1 MNCCKVLEYIRDKEV
16 IDFLQK
22 LIKIPSVYDP
32 GKPGM
37 NEEEVALFVADY
49 LKKMDFEVVVEEVSP
64 GRPNVIAVIE
74 GHKPGKTILLEAHTD
89 VVTPGNTLEWKHH
102 PFRAEI
108 ENGRIYGRGACD
120 TKGNLAAAV
129 MAVKAIKESVTQ
141 FKGKIMLCF
150 PVDEEGM
157 MTGIKHFIKR
167 GWADD
172 VDGAIICEPEEN
184 QLCIFQ
190 KGALRAVVT
199 SRGKMAH
206 GAMPLSGINPN
217 TRMARFINML
227 EEYEAQEMKR
237 LGKHEYLGYPSF
249 TPTILKAPVEG
260 EAQINVIP
268 SKCITTLDIR
278 TVPGQDHEQIKKDI
292 DNIIREI
299 HEKDPD
305 AKLEIE
311 YIEERPWTQTPKDHP
326 IVKAMAKSYKIL
338 TGKEP
343 KYNGVP
349 GATDGTFLRCLKNI
363 PVVVT
368 GAGKREVPH
377 QKDEWVSIDE
387 LLETARLYALSILEF
402 LNN

>member
-1 MNCCKVLEYIRDKEV
+1 M
-16 IDFLQK
+16 
-22 LIKIPSVYDP
+22 
-32 GKPGM
+32 
-37 NEEEVALFVADY
+37 
-49 LKKMDFEVVVEEVSP
+49 
-64 GRPNVIAVIE
+64 
-74 GHKPGKTILLEAHTD
+74 
-89 VVTPGNTLEWKHH
+89 
-102 PFRAEI
+102 
-108 ENGRIYGRGACD
+108 
-120 TKGNLAAAV
+120 
-129 MAVKAIKESVTQ
+129 
-141 FKGKIMLCF
+141 
-150 PVDEEGM
+150 
-157 MTGIKHFIKR
+157 
-167 GWADD
+167 
-172 VDGAIICEPEEN
+172 
-184 QLCIFQ
+184 
-190 KGALRAVVT
+190 RAVVT
-199 SRGKMAH
+199 SREKMAH

-268 SKCITTLDIR
+268 SKCVTTLDIR

-326 IVKAMAKSYKIL
+326 VVKAMAKSYKIL

-387 LLETARLYALSILEF
+387 LLETARLYALGILEF